1 MTEMFDFISRNEVLA
16 MLNACIA
23 ESDGYTPI
31 VDDTLIAVKEA
42 VEKMPGSDAVR
53 DALEKQIPKKP
64 LHIRRSLYCPVC
76 KEDGW
81 ITWDDGVPQEYDRYC
96 GICGQAIDLIGEQ
109 R

>member
-1 MTEMFDFISRNEVLA
+1 MFDFISRNEVLA

-23 ESDGYTPI
+23 ESDGDTPI

-64 LHIRRSLYCPVC
+64 LHMHKNLYCPVC
-76 KEDGW
+76 KEGGW
-81 ITWDDGVPQEYDRYC
+81 LVWDDAEPNEFDTYC
-96 GICGQAIDLIGEQ
+96 GICGQKIDWSEQ
-109 R
+109 Q